1 MALLKVMWSDV
12 VLTKTV
18 AVYAYWLISK
28 SQTASDVQDA
38 EIQGY
43 VRKFEEK
50 RRGLHDIHSGQQVY
64 VQERQTHTYH
74 IWQLISRC

>member
-38 EIQGY
+38 ENFAQFLFH
-43 VRKFEEK
+43 VRSYAS
-50 RRGLHDIHSGQQVY
+50 LHALV
-64 VQERQTHTYH
+64 
-74 IWQLISRC
+74 